1 MRSHS
6 ILFVVA
12 LIVAAS
18 TARGDTDGRLLIQ
31 AQAAIVEIDPLPAGR
46 RLILLPTLEFV
57 LTIEPQCA
65 ASASTKSISVSVAD
79 TRKTFRATD
88 FAEQSSIAMTLKI
101 PRRQV
106 GPLAIERFCQQGE
119 SADST
124 PQILLVRD
132 ALTAHFAL
140 RCADGDK
147 QSIVYATLPLDVSL
161 LCKAA
166 NNNDT
171 DSSTDQGSSSSIT
184 RLKSKNPSVRF
195 QAFSASSAS

>member
-6 ILFVVA
+6 LLFIVA
-12 LIVAAS
+12 LIVATS
-18 TARGDTDGRLLIQ
+18 TAKGDTHGRLLIQ

-57 LTIEPQCA
+57 ITIEPQCA
-65 ASASTKSISVSVAD
+65 APASTKSISVSVAD
-79 TRKTFRATD
+79 TRETFRATD
-88 FAEQSSIAMTLKI
+88 FTEQTSIAMTLKI
-101 PRRQV
+101 PHRQV
-106 GPLAIERFCQQGE
+106 GPLAIEQFCQQGE
-119 SADST
+119 TAESA

-147 QSIVYATLPLDVSL
+147 QSIVYATQPLDVSL

-166 NNNDT
+166 NNRDP
-171 DSSTDQGSSSSIT
+171 DSSVDQDSSSSIT
-184 RLKSKNPSVRF
+184 RLNSKNPSVRF
-195 QAFSASSAS
+195 QAFSATSAS